1 VPEPRLL
8 FLSPEYPDPEGNGG
22 QVRLFHIS
30 RGLARLSVGVT
41 IVAPGSAES
50 IERGAAL
57 GELGV
62 DLRPV
67 WRPTSRAREALGAVL
82 GDPRVATRALTRS
95 WLAWQSEVYWTE
107 MRRTLA
113 GAFDE
118 RWDGVVI
125 EHDWALAW
133 AARVPAPLPVGLVFH
148 NLTDRL
154 LAQQAETE
162 SGLLA
167 WRARRD
173 ARLARRETDRLAP
186 RLSVAFACSR
196 PDADEVRRRWAVD
209 CAVVPNG
216 ADVDRLGALPER
228 EEIPGRILFT
238 GTMSYPPNAQA
249 ARWFATEVLPRV
261 RARRPA
267 AGLAIV
273 GRDPSADVLSLAALP
288 GVEVTGR
295 VPDLR
300 PWLAEAQVVVAPLL
314 SGGGTKLKVVE
325 AMAAGRPVVA
335 TSIGAEGIDGG
346 DGEHLVVAD
355 GVEAFAGAVADL
367 LGDRARAARIA
378 ASGRAL
384 AVERYSWDAA
394 SLAMR
399 DAIERWPVGAD
410 G

>member
-1 VPEPRLL
+1 MAEPRLL
-8 FLSPEYPDPEGNGG
+8 FLSPEYPDPDGNGG
-22 QVRLFHIS
+22 QVRLFHVS
-30 RGLARLSVGVT
+30 RGLAQLGAGVT

-50 IERGAAL
+50 IERGAVL
-57 GELGV
+57 GELGI

-67 WRPTSRAREALGAVL
+67 RRPASRAREALGAVL
-82 GDPRVATRALTRS
+82 GDPRVAIRALTRS
-95 WLAWQSEVYWTE
+95 WLAWQTEVYWTE
-107 MRRTLA
+107 LRQTLA
-113 GAFDE
+113 SALSE

-125 EHDWALAW
+125 EHDWALGW
-133 AARVPAPLPVGLVFH
+133 ATRLPAGLPVGLVFH

-173 ARLARRETDRLAP
+173 ARLARRETDRLVP
-186 RLSVAFACSR
+186 RLSAAFACSQ
-196 PDADEVRRRWAVD
+196 PDADEVQRRWAVD

-216 ADVDRLGALPER
+216 ADVDSLGTLPER
-228 EEIPGRILFT
+228 AEVPGRILFT

-249 ARWFATEVLPRV
+249 ALWFANEVLPLV
-261 RARRPA
+261 RSRRPDA
-267 AGLAIV
+267 ELAIA
-273 GRDPSADVLSLAALP
+273 GRDPSPDVRSLAELP

-300 PWLAEAQVVVAPLL
+300 PWLAEAQIVVAPLL

-325 AMAAGRPVVA
+325 AMAAGRPLVA
-335 TSIGAEGIDGG
+335 TSIGAEGIDGR
-346 DGEHLVVAD
+346 DGEHFVVAD
-355 GVEAFAGAVADL
+355 GSEAFAGAVADL

-378 ASGRAL
+378 ASGKEL

-399 DAIERWPVGAD
+399 DAIERWLVGAD

>member
-1 VPEPRLL
+1 MPEPRLL

-22 QVRLFHIS
+22 QVRLFHVS
-30 RGLARLSVGVT
+30 RGLARLGVDVT

-57 GELGV
+57 GESGV

-67 WRPTSRAREALGAVL
+67 RRPASRAREVLGAVL
-82 GDPRVATRALTRS
+82 ADPCVAARALIRS
-95 WLAWQSEVYWTE
+95 WLAWQTEVYWTE
-107 MRRTLA
+107 LRQTLA
-113 GAFDE
+113 QAFRE
-118 RWDGVVI
+118 PWDGVVI
-125 EHDWALAW
+125 EHDWALGW
-133 AARVPAPLPVGLVFH
+133 AARVPAGLPVGLVFH

-154 LAQQAETE
+154 LAQQAKTE
-162 SGLLA
+162 SGPLA

-186 RLSVAFACSR
+186 RLSTAFACSQ
-196 PDADEVRRRWAVD
+196 PDADAVRRRWGID

-216 ADVDRLGALPER
+216 ADVDRLGNLPER
-228 EEIPGRILFT
+228 DELPGRILFT

-249 ARWFATEVLPRV
+249 ARWFATEVLPLV
-261 RARRPA
+261 RLQRPDA
-267 AGLAIV
+267 ELAVV
-273 GRDPSADVLSLAALP
+273 GRDPSAEVLSLAELA

-300 PWLAEAQVVVAPLL
+300 PWLAEAAVVVAPLL

-335 TSIGAEGIDGG
+335 TPIGAEGIDGR
-346 DGEHLVVAD
+346 DGEHFVVAD
-355 GVEAFAGAVADL
+355 GSAAFASAVAEL
-367 LGDRARAARIA
+367 LRDRDRATRIA
-378 ASGRAL
+378 AGGKAL

-399 DAIERWPVGAD
+399 DAIERWLVGAD